1 MVSIG
6 FLYFFLP
13 VFMALYA
20 LAGQKYRLAVFLLA
34 GAFVV
39 GWSSLWGLIPIGVSI
54 LSGWLSAYVS
64 AKRSRKAAVS
74 MLAAAIILNVAS
86 VAVFSYSRFFGA
98 GIAGQLS
105 GHEFSFTGLGFIGA
119 GVCALHSISYSVDV
133 FKGKYERD
141 ESFLRTACYIG
152 FFPCFVC
159 GPILR
164 YDKIKEDLLHPIISY
179 DRLAEGIRTLVY
191 GFAEKL
197 VLAAPLMGIWER
209 LSAEKTNELS
219 FVSCWIAV
227 WSFAGSLFFD
237 FKAYCDI
244 AKGLGLMAGFS
255 MPDNFNAPFS
265 AGGFNELI
273 KRFYTT
279 LYDWC
284 REYVYKPLCPHEDR
298 ELIHLPAM
306 LCAVMAGLLWLGL
319 CGRYFIWALFF
330 LLIITVEYILKKLLA
345 KTNIVLRA
353 IIMNVLFTGG
363 LPLLIIDSPDSA
375 ISFIGRM
382 FSFSGLPGDVYA
394 TYVLRTY
401 AILFLVSVFF
411 AFAPAKLIKTSFNQ
425 ISPNILRI
433 VQPVVQTVLLLVA
446 TAYLS
451 VSPVEGFMF

>member
-34 GAFVV
+34 GALVV
-39 GWSSLWGLIPIGVSI
+39 GWSSPWGLIPIGVSI
-54 LSGWLSAYVS
+54 LSGWLSAYIS
-64 AKRSRKAAVS
+64 TKKSRR
-74 MLAAAIILNVAS
+74 AAAFVLTVTVLLNAGS
-86 VAVFSYSRFFGA
+86 VIALSYSRFFSA
-98 GIAGQLS
+98 GLIAQIS
-105 GHEFSFTGLGFIGA
+105 GRDISFPSFGFIGT

-133 FKGKYERD
+133 FTGKYERD

-152 FFPCFVC
+152 FFPCYVC

-164 YDKIKEDLLHPIISY
+164 YDKLKEDFLHPIISY

-191 GFAEKL
+191 GYAEKL
-197 VLAAPLMGIWER
+197 VLAAPLMEIWQR

-219 FVSCWIAV
+219 FVTCWIAV

-255 MPDNFNAPFS
+255 MPENFNAPFS
-265 AGGFNELI
+265 AGGFNEFI
-273 KRFYTT
+273 KRFCTT

-284 REYVYKPLCPHEDR
+284 RDYIYKPICPHDDR
-298 ELIHLPAM
+298 ESIHLPAM
-306 LCAVMAGLLWLGL
+306 LCAVTGGFLWLGL
-319 CGRYFIWALFF
+319 CGKYFIWTLFF
-330 LLIITVEYILKKLLA
+330 LLILTVEYISRKLLA

-353 IIMNVLFTGG
+353 IIMNVMFTGG
-363 LPLLIIDSPDSA
+363 LPLLMIGNTNDA
-375 ISFIGRM
+375 MSFIGRM
-382 FSFSGLPGDVYA
+382 FSFSGLPGDVFA
-394 TYVLRTY
+394 TYVIRSY
-401 AILFLVSVFF
+401 AVLFLVSIFF

-425 ISPNILRI
+425 MSPNILRI
-433 VQPVVQTVLLLVA
+433 VQPVVQTILLLVA

-451 VSPVEGFMF
+451 VSPVDGFMF